1 MEENGIFLDDAPFLP
16 YTVVS
21 RKKGG
26 VVLCK
31 RRAL

>member
-1 MEENGIFLDDAPFLP
+1 MEENGISLDDAPFLP